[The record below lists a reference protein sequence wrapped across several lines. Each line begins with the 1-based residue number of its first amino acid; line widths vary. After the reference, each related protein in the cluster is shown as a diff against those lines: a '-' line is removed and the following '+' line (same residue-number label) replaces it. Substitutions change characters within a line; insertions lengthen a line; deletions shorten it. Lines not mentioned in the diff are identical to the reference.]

1 MKSDEGLALV
11 KMKYFRS
18 NGQRESEICL
28 LENMNFLTLIL
39 EKQWQI
45 IDL

>member
-1 MKSDEGLALV
+1 MKSDEGVALV

-28 LENMNFLTLIL
+28 LKNMNFSTLIL
-39 EKQWQI
+39 EKQYF
-45 IDL
+45 DVF

>member
-28 LENMNFLTLIL
+28 LESMNFFNFLVVG
-39 EKQWQI
+39 QGS
-45 IDL
+45 